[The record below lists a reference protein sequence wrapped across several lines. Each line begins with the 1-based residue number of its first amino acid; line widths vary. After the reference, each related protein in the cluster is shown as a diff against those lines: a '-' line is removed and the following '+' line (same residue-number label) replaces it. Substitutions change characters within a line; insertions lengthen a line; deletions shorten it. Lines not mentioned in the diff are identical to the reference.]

1 MGTFFYGM
9 TLLLPFQNII
19 LCETN
24 NQSIMKTKNKLGRKI
39 KDFRDFKQITRSEL
53 ALKANLDETQLEN
66 IEESGHVPSLGHL
79 IKITRA
85 LGVRIGTFLDDQ
97 DQIGPVIVKAG
108 ASNPALSFSTKDNSA
123 REHLNFYS
131 LAQDK
136 AGRHMEPFIIEI
148 EPSAH
153 SDYKLSSHEGEEFI
167 FVLNGQVEINY
178 GKDLYLL
185 NEGDSIYLDSI
196 VAHNV
201 HAANNQ
207 KAKILGVVYYPL

>member
-1 MGTFFYGM
+1 MKGKN
-9 TLLLPFQNII
+9 TLG
-19 LCETN
+19 
-24 NQSIMKTKNKLGRKI
+24 SKI
-39 KDFRDFKQITRSEL
+39 KDYRGFKQISRSEL
-53 ALKANLDETQLEN
+53 AQKANLDESQLQS
-66 IEESGHVPSLGHL
+66 IEEKGIVPSLGHL

-97 DQIGPVIVKAG
+97 DQIGPVVVRAG
-108 ASNPALSFSTKDNSA
+108 SGDSSFSFSTKDESS

-136 AGRHMEPFIIEI
+136 TGRHMEPFMIDI

-167 FVLNGQVEINY
+167 YVLQGKVEINY
-178 GKDLYLL
+178 GKEVYLL

-201 HAANNQ
+201 HAAANQ
-207 KAKILGVVYYPL
+207 RAKILGVVYYPL

>member
-1 MGTFFYGM
+1 
-9 TLLLPFQNII
+9 
-19 LCETN
+19 
-24 NQSIMKTKNKLGRKI
+24 MKTKISLGSKI
-39 KDFRDFKQITRSEL
+39 KDYREFRQISRTEL
-53 ALKANLDETQLEN
+53 ALKANLDENQLEY
-66 IEESGHVPSLGHL
+66 IEEKGIVPSLGHL

-97 DQIGPVIVKAG
+97 DQIGPVIVRAG
-108 ASNPALSFSTKDNSA
+108 TGKSSMSFSTKSEST
-123 REHLNFYS
+123 REHLSFYS

-136 AGRHMEPFIIEI
+136 SGRHMEPFMIDI

-167 FVLNGQVEINY
+167 YVLKGKVEINY
-178 GKDLYLL
+178 GKELYLL

-201 HAANNQ
+201 HAAANQ
-207 KAKILGVVYYPL
+207 KAIILGVVYYPL

>member
-1 MGTFFYGM
+1 
-9 TLLLPFQNII
+9 
-19 LCETN
+19 
-24 NQSIMKTKNKLGRKI
+24 MKTKNSLGSKI
-39 KDFRDFKQITRSEL
+39 KDYREFKQISRSEL
-53 ALKANLDETQLEN
+53 ALRANLDESQLQY
-66 IEESGHVPSLGHL
+66 IEEKGNVPSLGHL

-97 DQIGPVIVKAG
+97 DQIGPVVVRAG
-108 ASNPALSFSTKDNSA
+108 SWNSPLSFTTKDDSS

-136 AGRHMEPFIIEI
+136 TGRHMEPFMIDI

-153 SDYKLSSHEGEEFI
+153 SDHKLSSHEGEEFI
-167 FVLNGQVEINY
+167 YVLQGKVEINY
-178 GKDLYLL
+178 GKEIYLL
-185 NEGDSIYLDSI
+185 REGDSIYLDSI

-201 HAANNQ
+201 HAAANQ

>member
-1 MGTFFYGM
+1 
-9 TLLLPFQNII
+9 
-19 LCETN
+19 
-24 NQSIMKTKNKLGRKI
+24 MKTKNKLGRKI
-39 KDFRDFKQITRSEL
+39 KDFREFKQISRSEL

-66 IEESGHVPSLGHL
+66 IEEKGIVPSLGHL

-108 ASNPALSFSTKDNSA
+108 SANSALSFSTKDDSA
-123 REHLNFYS
+123 REHLSFYS

-136 AGRHMEPFIIEI
+136 TGRHMEPFMIDI

-167 FVLNGQVEINY
+167 YVLQGKVEINY
-178 GKDLYLL
+178 GKDIYTLS
-185 NEGDSIYLDSI
+185 EGDSIYLDSI

-201 HAANNQ
+201 HAAENQ

>member
-1 MGTFFYGM
+1 
-9 TLLLPFQNII
+9 
-19 LCETN
+19 
-24 NQSIMKTKNKLGRKI
+24 MKSRSNLGIKI
-39 KDFRDFKQITRSEL
+39 KEFREFKKISASEL
-53 ALKANLDETQLEN
+53 ALKANLDERQLQN
-66 IEESGHVPSLGHL
+66 IEEKGIVPSLGHL

-97 DQIGPVIVKAG
+97 DQIGPVVVRAG
-108 ASNPALSFSTKDNSA
+108 SVDSTFSFSTKDDSS
-123 REHLNFYS
+123 REHLSFHS

-136 AGRHMEPFIIEI
+136 TGRHMEPFLIDI

-167 FVLNGQVEINY
+167 YVMQGKVEINY
-178 GKDLYLL
+178 GKELYLL

-201 HAANNQ
+201 HAAGNQ
-207 KAKILGVVYYPL
+207 KAIVLGVIYYPL

>member
-1 MGTFFYGM
+1 
-9 TLLLPFQNII
+9 
-19 LCETN
+19 
-24 NQSIMKTKNKLGRKI
+24 MKTKNSLGSKI
-39 KDFRDFKQITRSEL
+39 KDYREFRQISRTEL
-53 ALKANLDETQLEN
+53 ALKANLDENQLEC
-66 IEESGHVPSLGHL
+66 IEEKGIVPSLGHL

-97 DQIGPVIVKAG
+97 DQIGPVVVRAG
-108 ASNPALSFSTKDNSA
+108 TEKSSMSFSTKSEST
-123 REHLNFYS
+123 REHLSFYS

-136 AGRHMEPFIIEI
+136 SGRHMEPFMIDI

-167 FVLNGQVEINY
+167 YVLKGKVEINY
-178 GKDLYLL
+178 GKELYVL

-201 HAANNQ
+201 HAAANQ

>member
-1 MGTFFYGM
+1 
-9 TLLLPFQNII
+9 
-19 LCETN
+19 
-24 NQSIMKTKNKLGRKI
+24 MKAKNSLGSKI
-39 KDFRDFKQITRSEL
+39 KDYREFRQISRSEL
-53 ALKANLDETQLEN
+53 ALKANLDENQLEC
-66 IEESGHVPSLGHL
+66 IEEKGIVPSLGHL

-97 DQIGPVIVKAG
+97 DQIGPVVVRAG
-108 ASNPALSFSTKDNSA
+108 TEKSSLSFSTKNEST
-123 REHLNFYS
+123 REHLSFYS

-136 AGRHMEPFIIEI
+136 SGRHMEPFMIDI

-167 FVLNGQVEINY
+167 YVLQGKVEINY
-178 GKDLYLL
+178 GKELYLL

-201 HAANNQ
+201 HAAANQ

>member
-1 MGTFFYGM
+1 
-9 TLLLPFQNII
+9 
-19 LCETN
+19 
-24 NQSIMKTKNKLGRKI
+24 MKTKNSLGSKI
-39 KDFRDFKQITRSEL
+39 KDYREFRQISRSEL
-53 ALKANLDETQLEN
+53 ALKTNLDENQLEC
-66 IEESGHVPSLGHL
+66 IEEKGIVPSLGHL

-97 DQIGPVIVKAG
+97 DQIGPVVVRAG
-108 ASNPALSFSTKDNSA
+108 TEKSSVSFSTKSEFT

-136 AGRHMEPFIIEI
+136 SGRHMEPFMIDI

-167 FVLNGQVEINY
+167 YVLKGKVEINY
-178 GKDLYLL
+178 GKEVFLL

-201 HAANNQ
+201 HAAANQ

>member
-1 MGTFFYGM
+1 
-9 TLLLPFQNII
+9 
-19 LCETN
+19 
-24 NQSIMKTKNKLGRKI
+24 MKTKNSLGSKI
-39 KDFRDFKQITRSEL
+39 KDYREFKQISRSEL
-53 ALKANLDETQLEN
+53 AIKANLDEKQLQC
-66 IEESGHVPSLGHL
+66 IEEKGNVPSLGHL

-97 DQIGPVIVKAG
+97 DQIGPVVVRAG
-108 ASNPALSFSTKDNSA
+108 SGNSALSFSTKDDST
-123 REHLNFYS
+123 REHLSFYS

-136 AGRHMEPFIIEI
+136 TGRHMEPFMIDI

-167 FVLNGQVEINY
+167 YVLQGRVEINY
-178 GKDLYLL
+178 GKEVYLL

-201 HAANNQ
+201 HAGANQ
-207 KAKILGVVYYPL
+207 KAKILGVVYYPV